1 MIRLRKSLGNELEK
15 EKVAAHNRE
24 LYMENMEQRI
34 ISLKKRSENLLHR
47 LLPPA
52 IASDLRSDKNVLAE
66 SYQSVT
72 IFFSDIVGFTKI
84 SASSTPMEVVNFL
97 NKLYTEFDS
106 RIDLYDVYKLETIGD
121 AYQIVSGAPRTNGIR
136 HAAEVATLSL
146 DLLNM
151 TGTFQI
157 PHMPD
162 QKLMLRIGLHSG
174 PCVAAVV
181 GIKMPRYTLFGETV
195 TVASRMEST
204 GQRMF
209 KIKKINNYIK
219 YFARVKLK
227 NLYLTALRI
236 QISEENKKLLK
247 ELGKYEIE
255 ERGQVEVK
263 ENVFEKTYWLTGK
276 DGYKFSAELDVC
288 VYIPKKVK
296 LDRVVVKKRSNPK

>member
-1 MIRLRKSLGNELEK
+1 MEVK
-15 EKVAAHNRE
+15 NRE
-24 LYMENMEQRI
+24 VFMENFEKKVVL
-34 ISLKKRSENLLHR
+34 LKKRSENLLHR
-47 LLPPA
+47 LLPPT

-84 SASSTPMEVVNFL
+84 SASSTPMEVVSFL

-151 TGTFQI
+151 TGTFKI

-195 TVASRMEST
+195 TIASRMEST
-204 GQRMF
+204 GQP
-209 KIKKINNYIK
+209 
-219 YFARVKLK
+219 
-227 NLYLTALRI
+227 LRI
-236 QISEENKKLLK
+236 HISEENKKLLE

-263 ENVFEKTYWLTGK
+263 ENVFMKTYWLTGK

-296 LDRVVVKKRSNPK
+296 LDRVIVKKRSIPK